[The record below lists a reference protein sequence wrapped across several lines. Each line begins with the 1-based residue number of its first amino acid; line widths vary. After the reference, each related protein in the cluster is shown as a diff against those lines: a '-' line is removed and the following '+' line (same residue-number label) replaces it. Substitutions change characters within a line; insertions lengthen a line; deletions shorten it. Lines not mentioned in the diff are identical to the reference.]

1 MQEDFK
7 RILKGNGKA
16 EHEGRYKVKYSAVT
30 GKYKYWDKLILNKDS
45 MFESKDIIVN
55 NSRWGPEYL
64 EKIYAVEFYRIFN
77 QLIKNLKRK
86 HGGK

>member
-1 MQEDFK
+1 MQEDFR
-7 RILKGNGKA
+7 RILKGNGKP

-30 GKYKYWDKLILNKDS
+30 GKYKYWDKLQLNKNS

-55 NSRWGPEYL
+55 NTRYGPEYL
-64 EKIYAVEFYRIFN
+64 EKIYAVEFYKILDI
-77 QLIKNLKRK
+77 LIKNLKRK